1 MSAEKLSNSFFVYLG
16 ADNAEPSDSSCTA
29 CADIR
34 NAGNVVKVYPLT
46 VLTGYDTLRTEDDS
60 ELFLVAE
67 TAENSLD
74 LILSVSVGSF
84 LAPAGEY
91 FVSMVVVMML
101 VVVIVTAAGAVRTVV
116 VMVFMFVMIVM
127 MVMFMLVVIV
137 MMLMLVM
144 VMIVTAA
151 GAVRT
156 VIVVMFMFIMVVM
169 MVMLMLIVVIIVVVM
184 MMFSLLEKLLKLVIE
199 GVLLCHGVNKLLTG
213 ELIPLGSN
221 NRRGS
226 VQLLHDS
233 NSFAD
238 LLFAETAGVAED
250 NTACI
255 GYLVVEEFTEI
266 LVVHLA
272 LLCVNNG
279 GEAIEFNVVS
289 IYVLN
294 SADNV
299 AEFAYAGGLD
309 EDAVGSVV
317 LEDLFESL
325 SEIADE

>member
-1 MSAEKLSNSFFVYLG
+1 LSAEKLSNSFFVYLG

-60 ELFLVAE
+60 ELLLVAE

-91 FVSMVVVMML
+91 FVSMVVMMML

-116 VMVFMFVMIVM
+116 VVVFMFVMI
-127 MVMFMLVVIV
+127 VMFMLVVIV